1 MMKVKYRYIE
11 STKSKTQ
18 MQDLVRFLSEQG
30 KRNETAEER
39 GKKEDESRAVLS
51 SQ

>member
-11 STKSKTQ
+11 STKPKAPLK
-18 MQDLVRFLSEQG
+18 DLVRFLSEQG
-30 KRNETAEER
+30 KGKKTAEER